1 MLTDDDLLR
10 ELEAGFR
17 AETRDLRYAGRV
29 PRGPRSVVPWTALPL
44 SAAAAAA
51 LVLPQL
57 GGGPGAVTAEPSPPP
72 PATSSPL
79 APSVTATNTA
89 GPTAMVTDTI
99 ELAGATFRYR
109 HAEGTPTPATEL
121 YLGVEPP
128 ADARE
133 VDLAGAAD
141 AAFAERAWVGTEPRL
156 GEEGLFLET
165 TSDGIGRHVFFT
177 APGISADD
185 WERMVTTGS
194 N

>member
-17 AETRDLRYAGRV
+17 EETRELRYAGRV
-29 PRGPRSVVPWTALPL
+29 PRGPRSAVPWTALPL
-44 SAAAAAA
+44 SAAAA

-57 GGGPGAVTAEPSPPP
+57 GGGPGVVTAEPSSPPP
-72 PATSSPL
+72 PAASSPGSPA
-79 APSVTATNTA
+79 APTATVS
-89 GPTAMVTDTI
+89 PTAMVTDTI

-109 HAEGTPTPATEL
+109 HAEGTPTPATNL

-133 VDLAGAAD
+133 VDLTGSAD

-165 TSDGIGRHVFFT
+165 TSEGIGRHVFFT
-177 APGISADD
+177 APGITADD